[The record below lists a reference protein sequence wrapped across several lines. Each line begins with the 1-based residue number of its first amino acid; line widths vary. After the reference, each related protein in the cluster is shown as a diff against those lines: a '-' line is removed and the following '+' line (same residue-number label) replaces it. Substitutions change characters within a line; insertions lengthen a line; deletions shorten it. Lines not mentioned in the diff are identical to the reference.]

1 MCVLHDIQITHSL
14 SHISITQSVNVDIDL
29 KNPWFPIRGSGS
41 TKGGFCGRVYEYD
54 TRVYACIYTYTY
66 INIHSVYIY
75 ICDMCIL
82 YMYNKYNT

>member
-1 MCVLHDIQITHSL
+1 MCVIHDIQITHSL
-14 SHISITQSVNVDIDL
+14 SHISITQPVNVDIDL
-29 KNPWFPIRGSGS
+29 KNPWFPIRDSGS
-41 TKGGFCGRVYEYD
+41 TKGGFYGRLYDYD